1 MTDVPF
7 TPSRPHTAERD
18 QARSVIDTLTQRK
31 ILSGK
36 ANSISL
42 NVVACA
48 RALHVGESFES
59 DSHAKRIFG
68 VPRTT
73 NVRSWVQLLQRLAVP
88 TPSGEEPGRQLVPG
102 RKRGRPPNS
111 SYTAEELQQRRDAR
125 ARAEREADERS
136 NAAHLRAQQ
145 AKDADA
151 RDRGFANAAAFHKAL
166 HWAMCSACGFS
177 RSNQPDSGKCARAT
191 CNKAFGP
198 FHASDV
204 PPPPPPPPPPVRAQQ
219 PYCEPFWCSAHQPS
233 CTSIEEHLR
242 RLTWCAWCGLAP
254 PLVGAL
260 SVDRSDGAWYCQ
272 GCWDAWETASEL

>member
-1 MTDVPF
+1 MLA
-7 TPSRPHTAERD
+7 SRSRAIRT
-18 QARSVIDTLTQRK
+18 RSVSLVCRARPTCGRGCNFSNVSLSLRLPAKSLGVNSCLVASAADPPTRRTRPRSCSSGATLAREQSGKRMSDLTQPTYARNRPRMRTRATAG
-31 ILSGK
+31 SRMRRPSTRRSTGQ
-36 ANSISL
+36 
-42 NVVACA
+42 CA
-48 RALHVGESFES
+48 R
-59 DSHAKRIFG
+59 HAG
-68 VPRTT
+68 
-73 NVRSWVQLLQRLAVP
+73 
-88 TPSGEEPGRQLVPG
+88 
-102 RKRGRPPNS
+102 
-111 SYTAEELQQRRDAR
+111 
-125 ARAEREADERS
+125 
-136 NAAHLRAQQ
+136 
-145 AKDADA
+145 
-151 RDRGFANAAAFHKAL
+151 
-166 HWAMCSACGFS
+166 
-177 RSNQPDSGKCARAT
+177 SNQPDSGKCARAT